1 MRYIYAITNDKGE
14 LLSIANKLRPRTTD
28 FWEAVYFE
36 SSTGDFDN
44 KKELLQSFGFSIVVT
59 TEELRKF
66 EGLPADFN
74 TVLGYFDERSLKF
87 L

>member
-1 MRYIYAITNDKGE
+1 MNAITNDEDE
-14 LLSIANKLRPRTTD
+14 LLSIANKSRPTTTD

-36 SSTGDFDN
+36 SSTGEFDN
-44 KKELLQSFGFSIVVT
+44 EKELLQSFGFSIVVT
-59 TEELRKF
+59 AEELRKL
-66 EGLPADFN
+66 EGLPADFD